1 MGASTPRGR
10 RSRAS
15 AAAGPAPRWRQG
27 LPATI
32 AAVSKRE
39 RAVSGLKAV
48 PWTLLLQ
55 VALVLDRRWRR
66 LSEKERARLLR
77 LLRESRG
84 RLDRLSAKQRDEMR
98 KLVRK
103 LDLMGAGSELRPL
116 IRSGR
121 RRKR

>member
-1 MGASTPRGR
+1 M
-10 RSRAS
+10 
-15 AAAGPAPRWRQG
+15 AAPAPRSRQH

-55 VALVLDRRWRR
+55 VGLVLDRRWRR

-84 RLDRLSAKQRDEMR
+84 RFDRLSAKQREDLR

-103 LDLMGAGSELRPL
+103 LDLMGAGRELRPL
-116 IRSGR
+116 IGSGR
-121 RRKR
+121 RRKRR

>member
-1 MGASTPRGR
+1 MTAL
-10 RSRAS
+10 
-15 AAAGPAPRWRQG
+15 APRWRRR

-32 AAVSKRE
+32 AAVSRRERAVSPSKRE

-55 VALVLDRRWRR
+55 VGLVLDRRWRR

-84 RLDRLSAKQRDEMR
+84 RLDRLSAKQREDLR

>member
-1 MGASTPRGR
+1 MTA
-10 RSRAS
+10 
-15 AAAGPAPRWRQG
+15 PAPRWRRR

-55 VALVLDRRWRR
+55 VGLVLDRRWRR

-84 RLDRLSAKQRDEMR
+84 RLDRLSAKQREDLR

-103 LDLMGAGSELRPL
+103 LDLMGAGRELRPL

>member
-1 MGASTPRGR
+1 MRVLAAV
-10 RSRAS
+10 RA
-15 AAAGPAPRWRQG
+15 PCWRWR

-32 AAVSKRE
+32 APVSKRE

-55 VALVLDRRWRR
+55 VGLVLDRRWRR

-77 LLRESRG
+77 LLRESHG
-84 RLDRLSAKQRDEMR
+84 RLDRLSATQREDLR

-103 LDLMGAGSELRPL
+103 LDLVGAGSELRLLVP
-116 IRSGR
+116 SGR

>member
-1 MGASTPRGR
+1 MAAPARRWRPRP
-10 RSRAS
+10 AAL
-15 AAAGPAPRWRQG
+15 AAAAAPRWRRR

-55 VALVLDRRWRR
+55 VGLVLDRRWRR

-84 RLDRLSAKQRDEMR
+84 RLDRLSAKQREDLR

-103 LDLMGAGSELRPL
+103 LDLMGAGRELRPL

>member
-1 MGASTPRGR
+1 MSP
-10 RSRAS
+10 
-15 AAAGPAPRWRQG
+15 
-27 LPATI
+27 
-32 AAVSKRE
+32 SKRE

-55 VALVLDRRWRR
+55 VGLVLDRRWRR

-103 LDLMGAGSELRPL
+103 LDLIGGGRELLPL
-116 IRSGR
+116 VRERRAR
-121 RRKR
+121 RR

>member
-1 MGASTPRGR
+1 MAAP
-10 RSRAS
+10 
-15 AAAGPAPRWRQG
+15 AAALAAAPAPRWRRR